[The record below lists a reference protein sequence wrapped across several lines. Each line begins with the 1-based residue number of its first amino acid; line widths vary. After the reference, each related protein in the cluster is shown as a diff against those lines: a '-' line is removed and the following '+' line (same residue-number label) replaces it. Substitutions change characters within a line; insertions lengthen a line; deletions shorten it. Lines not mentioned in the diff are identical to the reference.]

1 MKPVS
6 VSQVNEY
13 IAKKLRDDLNLR
25 GLAVEGEI
33 SGLSRSGQHYYL
45 TLKDADSQIR
55 CAIWGSN
62 ASMIDMS
69 LVENGKKIVVI
80 CDISPYARGGSYS
93 LSIRHVEAAG
103 EGDLAAEFRR
113 IRDKLEKEGL
123 FDKKHKRPIPAFP
136 YRVGVIT
143 SATGAA
149 IEDIRKIITAK
160 NDFTDIIIFPA
171 VVQGIGAVNS
181 ICENIRTANVLSASG
196 MHIDTLIVGRG
207 GGSAEDL
214 AAFNDEDVARAI
226 FASEIPVISAVGHEV
241 DFSIS
246 DFVADARAET
256 PTAAADMAVMDTHQ
270 LRDDIEKSRQMLAA
284 SIGQKIVSE
293 RRMLETNRELLRTSM
308 RARIADARSALEK
321 SLIILKEN
329 DPRSIFS
336 KGYAAVTSESGALI
350 SDISDIRP
358 GDEYTIVMNSG
369 SFMAKAVEVCL
380 SEAKNLNI
388 CENQ

>member
-33 SGLSRSGQHYYL
+33 SGISRGGRHYYL

-62 ASMIDMS
+62 ASKIDMS
-69 LVENGKKIVVI
+69 LVENGKKVVVI

-93 LSIRHVEAAG
+93 LSIMHVEAAG

-123 FDKKHKRPIPAFP
+123 FDRKYKKPIPVFP
-136 YRVGVIT
+136 YRVGVVT

-149 IEDIRKIITAK
+149 VEDIRKIITAK
-160 NDFTDIIIFPA
+160 NDLTDIVIFPT
-171 VVQGIGAVNS
+171 VVQGIGAVDS
-181 ICENIRTANVLSASG
+181 ICGNIREANRLSATG
-196 MHIDTLIVGRG
+196 FRIDTLIVGRG

-214 AAFNDEDVARAI
+214 AAFNDEDVARSI
-226 FASEIPVISAVGHEV
+226 FESEIPVISAVGHEV

-270 LRDDIEKSRQMLAA
+270 LREDIEKSRQLLITSA
-284 SIGQKIVSE
+284 GQKIASE
-293 RRMLETNRELLRTSM
+293 RRVLDTGRELLRTGI
-308 RARIADARSALEK
+308 RARIAEARSEVEK
-321 SLIILKEN
+321 SLIILREN

-336 KGYAAVTSESGALI
+336 KGYAAVTSGSGRI
-350 SDISDIRP
+350 VTDISGIIA
-358 GDEYTIVMNSG
+358 GDEYTIMMNSG
-369 SFMAKAVEVCL
+369 SFTAKAVEVMP
-380 SEAKNLNI
+380 EKK
-388 CENQ
+388 

>member
-25 GLAVEGEI
+25 GLAVEGGI
-33 SGLSRSGQHYYL
+33 SGLSRGGQHYYL

-62 ASMIDMS
+62 TAKIDMS
-69 LVENGKKIVVI
+69 LVEDGKKVVVI

-113 IRDKLEKEGL
+113 VRDKLEKEGL
-123 FDKKHKRPIPAFP
+123 FDKKYKKPIPQFP
-136 YRVGVIT
+136 YRVGVVT

-149 IEDIRKIITAK
+149 VEDIRKIITAK
-160 NDFTDIIIFPA
+160 NDLTDIVIFPT

-181 ICENIRTANVLSASG
+181 ICENIREANRLSTSG
-196 MHIDTLIVGRG
+196 TRIDTLIVGRG

-214 AAFNDEDVARAI
+214 AAFNDEDVARAV

-241 DFSIS
+241 DFSIC
-246 DFVADARAET
+246 DFAADARAET

-270 LRDDIEKSRQMLAA
+270 LREDIEKSRQMLITSA
-284 SIGQKIVSE
+284 GQKIASE
-293 RRMLETNRELLRTSM
+293 RRVLDTGRELLRTGM
-308 RARIADARSALEK
+308 KARIAESRSVVEK
-321 SLIILKEN
+321 ALIILREN

-336 KGYAAVTSESGALI
+336 KGYAAVTDGSGGIVAGI
-350 SDISDIRP
+350 AGIRA
-358 GDEYTIVMNSG
+358 GDEYKIMMNGG
-369 SFMAKAVEVCL
+369 SFTAKAIEVTP
-380 SEAKNLNI
+380 EKK
-388 CENQ
+388 

>member
-33 SGLSRSGQHYYL
+33 SGLSKGGQHYYL

-62 ASMIDMS
+62 TAKIDMS
-69 LVENGKKIVVI
+69 LVEDGKKVVVI

-113 IRDKLEKEGL
+113 VRDKLEKEGL
-123 FDKKHKRPIPAFP
+123 FDKKYKKPIPQFP
-136 YRVGVIT
+136 YRVGVVT

-149 IEDIRKIITAK
+149 VEDIRKIITAK
-160 NDFTDIIIFPA
+160 NDLTDIVIFPT

-181 ICENIRTANVLSASG
+181 ICENIREANRLSASG
-196 MHIDTLIVGRG
+196 TRIDTLIVGRG

-214 AAFNDEDVARAI
+214 AAFNDEDVARAV

-241 DFSIS
+241 DFSIC
-246 DFVADARAET
+246 DFAADARAET

-270 LRDDIEKSRQMLAA
+270 LREDIEKSRQMLITSA
-284 SIGQKIVSE
+284 GQKIASE
-293 RRMLETNRELLRTSM
+293 RRVLDTGRELLRTGM
-308 RARIADARSALEK
+308 KAMIAESRSVVEK
-321 SLIILKEN
+321 ALIILREN

-336 KGYAAVTSESGALI
+336 KGYAAVTDGSGGIVAGI
-350 SDISDIRP
+350 AGIRA
-358 GDEYTIVMNSG
+358 GDVYKIMMNGG
-369 SFMAKAVEVCL
+369 SFTAKAIEVTP
-380 SEAKNLNI
+380 EKK
-388 CENQ
+388 

>member
-6 VSQVNEY
+6 VAQVNEY

-62 ASMIDMS
+62 AADIDMS
-69 LVENGKKIVVI
+69 LVENGKKVVII
-80 CDISPYARGGSYS
+80 CDISPYAKGGTYS

-113 IRDKLEKEGL
+113 IREKLEKEGL
-123 FDKKHKRPIPAFP
+123 FDRKYKKPIPQFP

-160 NDFTDIIIFPA
+160 NDLTDIIIFPT
-171 VVQGIGAVNS
+171 VVQGIGAVSS
-181 ICENIRTANVLSASG
+181 ICGNIRTANELSSSG
-196 MHIDTLIVGRG
+196 LRIDTLIVGRG

-214 AAFNDEDVARAI
+214 AAFNDEDVARAV

-241 DFSIS
+241 DFSIC

-270 LRDDIEKSRQMLAA
+270 LREDIDKSRQMLMT
-284 SIGQKIVSE
+284 SVEQKIVSE
-293 RRMLETNRELLRTSM
+293 RRVLETGRELLRANVK
-308 RARIADARSALEK
+308 ARIAEARSALEK
-321 SLIILKEN
+321 SLIVLKEN

-336 KGYAAVTSESGALI
+336 KGYAAVTSGSGAI
-350 SDISDIRP
+350 ITDISGIRP
-358 GDEYTIVMNSG
+358 GDEYTIMMNKG
-369 SFMAKAVEVCL
+369 SFTAKAVKVTKDE
-380 SEAKNLNI
+380 K
-388 CENQ
+388 